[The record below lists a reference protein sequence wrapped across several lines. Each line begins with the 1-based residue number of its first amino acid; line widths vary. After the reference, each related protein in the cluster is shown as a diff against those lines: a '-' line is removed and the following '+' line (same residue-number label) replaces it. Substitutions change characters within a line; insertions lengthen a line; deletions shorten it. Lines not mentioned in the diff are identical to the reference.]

1 MSVSKDDPS
10 YEPLLDPENSR
21 LTMFPIKYQDIWDFY
36 EKSLSSIWFAKEVD
50 FSKDYDDFVKLSSD
64 EQHFIKM
71 TLAFFAAS
79 DGIVNFNLRE
89 RFTKDVKIQEAL
101 VCYDYQVF
109 IENVHSQCY
118 SMMLEALIK
127 DPIEKE
133 KLFNAVSTVPA
144 VKMMKDWSYKW
155 INDKESSFAHR
166 LLAFALVE
174 GVFFSG
180 SFASIY
186 WFKLYNN
193 KGKSTLNGLV
203 KSNDFISRDEGSHTE
218 FACLLYS
225 KLNNKLPSEEV
236 NNIFKEA
243 VEIAQNFMVESLPVR
258 LIGMN
263 SDLMKAYIEYVADRL
278 LVSLGYE
285 KLYNSKN
292 PFPFMDSIGMMGKVN
307 FFESRPT
314 EYQSSRNEVNNKAL
328 SNLIISD
335 DF

>member
-1 MSVSKDDPS
+1 MSNSS

-21 LTMFPIKYQDIWDFY
+21 LTMFPIKYPDIWDFY
-36 EKSLSSIWFAKEVD
+36 KKSIASFWQSNEID

-64 EQHFIKM
+64 EQHFLKM

-101 VCYDYQVF
+101 VCYDFQVF
-109 IENVHSQCY
+109 MENIHSEIY
-118 SMMLEALIK
+118 SLMLENLIK

-133 KLFNAVSTVPA
+133 KMFNAVSTVPCIEL
-144 VKMMKDWSYKW
+144 MKNWSFRW
-155 INDKESSFAHR
+155 IEDKESSFAHR

-186 WFKLYNN
+186 WFKLFNN
-193 KGKSTLNGLV
+193 KGKAIMPGLV
-203 KSNDFISRDEGSHTE
+203 MGNNFIARDEGLHTD
-218 FACLLYS
+218 FACLLYN
-225 KLNNKLPSEEV
+225 KLNNKLSYETV
-236 NNIFKEA
+236 KSIVKEA
-243 VEIAQNFMVESLPVR
+243 VEISQNFMTESLPVK

-263 SDLMKAYIEYVADRL
+263 SDLMKSYIEYVADRL
-278 LVSLGYE
+278 VVSIGYE
-285 KLYNSKN
+285 KIYNSKN
-292 PFPFMDSIGMMGKVN
+292 PFPFMETISMIGKVN
-307 FFESRPT
+307 FFESRSDS
-314 EYQSSRNEVNNKAL
+314 YQLSKNANNNKAL
-328 SNLIISD
+328 SNLVISE